1 MQRMNERV
9 VLLSMLTGL
18 WVTGCADEVAPEP
31 PLEFCQGAVSFA
43 WDPVNRSRLEAFPD
57 DTYTR
62 VDATTPTGLRLHVT
76 QETAPWLAEQASPA
90 VAAYDALNA
99 LDGWG
104 TSSALF
110 LRFDGAVSAPPSGPD
125 TASDLSLMLLA
136 SGPQGWT
143 PVDYEAWRVDETQTL
158 MVRPIRPLSPKTSHA
173 LIVTRSFEDSDG
185 GCIAPGEALESV
197 LRGDE
202 GDGRLL
208 DALKSVGLAADQVSA
223 ATVFTTQSVVEVSL
237 AVSKDIANRGY
248 TWSAPPSCVAEE
260 HARRCEGR
268 FVAQDYR
275 TDGVVLSPEA
285 VAPWEL
291 DVSVWLPLEAPGPYP
306 VLIFGHGLNDRRDK
320 AASLM
325 ERFGDLNFAVV
336 AIDALHHGTHPTAG
350 DGGGVL
356 AFFDFFAIDAESVS
370 IKPLELRD
378 NLRQSNYDRL
388 QLLELLESNP
398 DIDGDGAED
407 LDMDRL
413 GYVGTSLGAIMGSE
427 LLALSGRFDLTI
439 LEVGG
444 ARFTSIVEN
453 GADYEV
459 LYLVFEEVLGAPDE
473 TVRMLPVIQAAVD
486 AGDPVNYAPHVLR
499 DRIDIR
505 QGSPPHLWMNAALG
519 DTTVAHQSAHC
530 LARALQCPIVSE
542 DRFGEGSLSVAEAPL
557 QGNLDS
563 GAVTAGFTQMDRVTV
578 SDGQVVLADHDNGS
592 SCAETLSAER
602 HFLTTWLTQDLPEIR
617 DPYVTLG
624 TPALEL

>member
-1 MQRMNERV
+1 MNEYV
-9 VLLSMLTGL
+9 ALVCALVGLCLS
-18 WVTGCADEVAPEP
+18 GCAQESSPPPPA
-31 PLEFCQGAVSFA
+31 PLEFCVGEVSFA
-43 WDPVNRSRLEAFPD
+43 WDPASGARLDAFPD

-62 VDATTPTGLRLHVT
+62 EDVSTLTGRRVHLT
-76 QETAPWLAEQASPA
+76 QETAPWLADQASPA
-90 VAAYDALNA
+90 AVAYEALND

-110 LRFDGAVSAPPSGPD
+110 LRFDGPVSAPPSGPG
-125 TASDLSLMLLA
+125 TESDLSLLLLA
-136 SGPQGWT
+136 SGPDGWT
-143 PVDYEAWRVDETQTL
+143 PVTYEAWRVDSEQTL
-158 MVRPIRPLSPKTSHA
+158 MVRPMRPLRPKTPHA
-173 LIVTRSFEDSDG
+173 LIVTRSYGDSQGD
-185 GCIAPGEALESV
+185 CIAPGQALEAV

-208 DALKSVGLAADQVSA
+208 EALDSVGLAGDEVSA
-223 ATVFTTQSVVEVSL
+223 AIVFTTQSVVEVSL
-237 AVSKDIANRGY
+237 TVSEDIASRSY
-248 TWSAPPSCVAEE
+248 VWSEPPTCVDEE
-260 HARRCEGR
+260 SSRRCEGR

-275 TDGVVLSPEA
+275 TNGVITSPEA

-291 DVSVWLPLEAPGPYP
+291 DVSVWLPLEAQGPYP
-306 VLIFGHGLNDRRDK
+306 VLLFGHGLNDRREK
-320 AASLM
+320 AASLID
-325 ERFGDLNFAVV
+325 RFGELNFAVA

-350 DGGGVL
+350 EGGGVL

-388 QLLELLESNP
+388 QLLELLDAQP
-398 DIDGDGAED
+398 DIDGDGTED
-407 LDMDRL
+407 LDMTRL

-427 LLALSGRFDLTI
+427 LLALSGRFDLAM

-459 LYLVFEEVLGAPDE
+459 LYLVFEEVLGSPDE

-486 AGDPVNYAPHVLR
+486 AGDPVNYAPHVLG

-505 QGSPPHLWMNAALG
+505 QGASPHLWMNSALG

-530 LARALQCPIVSE
+530 LARALRCPIVSE
-542 DRFGEGSLSVAEAPL
+542 DRFGEGSLPVMEAPL
-557 QGNLDS
+557 SGNLNS
-563 GAVTAGFTQMDRVTV
+563 GAVTAGFTQLDRVTLE
-578 SDGQVVLADHDNGS
+578 GGEVVLADHDNGS
-592 SCAETLSAER
+592 SCEETVSAER
-602 HFLTTWLTQDLPEIR
+602 HFLTTWLTGEIPEIR

-624 TPALEL
+624 TPPLER